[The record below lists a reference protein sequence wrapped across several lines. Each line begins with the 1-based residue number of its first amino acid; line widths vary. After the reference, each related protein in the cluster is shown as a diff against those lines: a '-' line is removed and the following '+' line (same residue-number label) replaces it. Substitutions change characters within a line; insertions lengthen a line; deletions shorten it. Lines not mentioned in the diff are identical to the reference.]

1 MMWKKIKV
9 NATLEG
15 LGEMLHH
22 LEDCLKHQN
31 YNLKYTK
38 RIRIIVDEIA
48 GNIVRYAYS
57 LNDGEMELR
66 IKLNKK
72 FINLYFIDSGFPYNP
87 LSQKEPN
94 VHLSLE
100 ERHSGGLGIYM
111 VRKLVDKIKYK
122 RRNFKNYLFLR
133 INIK

>member
-9 NATLEG
+9 NATLVG
-15 LGEMLHH
+15 LEELLHN
-22 LEDCLKHQN
+22 LDDCLKKQN
-31 YNLKYTK
+31 YNLKYSR
-38 RIRIIVDEIA
+38 RIRIIVDEVA

-57 LNDGEMELR
+57 LNEGEMELR
-66 IKLNKK
+66 IKPKRK
-72 FINLYFIDSGFPYNP
+72 FINLYFIDGGFPYNP

-100 ERHSGGLGIYM
+100 ERSTGGLGIYM
-111 VRKLVDKIKYK
+111 VRKFVDKIKYK

-133 INIK
+133 INTV